1 MRSFGAKV
9 GDLVL
14 AFNPKTNLFVPAIIG
29 DSGPANNLGEGSI
42 LLNMQLLGQTV
53 PPANKAETF
62 RLSIED
68 AQVMIAI
75 IPGSRTFQTAKPFTA
90 ENIKQRVEAWQ
101 RESGFSTPE
110 SFVAFIKSL
119 EPQIR

>member
-1 MRSFGAKV
+1 MA
-9 GDLVL
+9 
-14 AFNPKTNLFVPAIIG
+14 PT
-29 DSGPANNLGEGSI
+29 
-42 LLNMQLLGQTV
+42 
-53 PPANKAETF
+53 NKAETF

-68 AQVMIAI
+68 AQVMVAI
-75 IPGSRTFQTAKPFTA
+75 IPGSRAFQTAKPFTA

-110 SFVAFIKSL
+110 QFVAFIKSL